1 MAADT
6 ARRVPAGLL
15 INEWAD
21 VPLARIVVWH
31 TVVGLFWSLVFGW
44 PGRPRTIVGGA
55 LLVAFA
61 VMVAVPLAWAT
72 RRFGNPV
79 FHNPLARRLALRT
92 DDQASGYRIGYLLA
106 ALCVAGAVVVALGA
120 VVKSAASIVAQV
132 RPDIPAFLERH
143 LR

>member
-6 ARRVPAGLL
+6 TNRVPSGLL

-21 VPLARIVVWH
+21 VPLPRIVVWQ
-31 TVVGLFWSLVFGW
+31 TIVGLFWSLVWGW

-61 VMVAVPLAWAT
+61 VIVAVPLAWAT

-79 FHNPLARRLALRT
+79 FHNPVARRLALRT
-92 DDQASGYRIGYLLA
+92 DDQASSYRIVYLLA
-106 ALCVAGAVVVALGA
+106 AFCVAGAVVLGLGA
-120 VVKSAASIVAQV
+120 AAKGAASIVAHE